1 MGTPAIL
8 GGYRYLVPFNGGI
21 ATTSVR
27 TGLAMTALLFKY
39 QFPDLLSQADKHFG
53 KLLCSQGFFHDK
65 IECRWY
71 DKATKRKRSKKA
83 NGHEEKSRTIPI
95 CFLLSIPSDCVFP
108 QIRRLGPTVRIP
120 GRLPGEAGSIPAG
133 VANKTDMVLS
143 SSRSGPRAFNP
154 RTWVRI
160 PQASPY
166 GALV

>member
-1 MGTPAIL
+1 M
-8 GGYRYLVPFNGGI
+8 
-21 ATTSVR
+21 R
-27 TGLAMTALLFKY
+27 TGLAMTGNLERSDKH

-95 CFLLSIPSDCVFP
+95 CFLLSIPSGCVFP

-133 VANKTDMVLS
+133 VANKMDMVLS